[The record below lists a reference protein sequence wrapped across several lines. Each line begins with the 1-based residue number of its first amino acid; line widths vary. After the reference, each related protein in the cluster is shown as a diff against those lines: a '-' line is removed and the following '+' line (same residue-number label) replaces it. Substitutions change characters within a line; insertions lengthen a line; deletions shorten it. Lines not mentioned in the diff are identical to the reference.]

1 MAAIK
6 YILIVLHVSILVVAA
21 ETALSF
27 FVPEERIATLN
38 KAYGKQA
45 VRRLNSLLVMMDEM
59 ASSPEDKIIV
69 AVNRFFNQLEF
80 SSDMQTW
87 QKKDYWASR
96 LEFLGK
102 GQGDCEDFAVA
113 KFLTMM
119 QLGVPEQKLFLT
131 YVKAVGYPEAAHLV
145 VTYYQKPGAVP
156 YVLDNYNKRILP
168 ATQRNDLIPV
178 YSFTANDL
186 YLQKQQG
193 LGKRVNRA
201 TLKTQR
207 NLKAIDLEI
216 RRREK

>member
-1 MAAIK
+1 MAVIK
-6 YILIVLHVSILVVAA
+6 YILVLLHCFALVVAA

-27 FVPEERIATLN
+27 FVPEKHMATLS

-45 VRRLNSLLVMMDEM
+45 VRRLNSLLSMMDEM
-59 ASSPEDKIIV
+59 VASPEDKVIE
-69 AVNRFFNQLEF
+69 AVNRFFNQMEF
-80 SSDMQTW
+80 SSDSTTW

-102 GQGDCEDFAVA
+102 GRGDCEDFAVA

-119 QLGVPEQKLFLT
+119 QLGIPEQKLFLT
-131 YVKAVGYPEAAHLV
+131 YVKAIGYPEAAHLV
-145 VTYYQKPGAVP
+145 VTYYQQPGTVP
-156 YVLDNYNKRILP
+156 LVLDNYNKRVLP
-168 ATQRNDLIPV
+168 ANQRKDLIPV

-201 TLKTQR
+201 PLKTQR
-207 NLKAIDLEI
+207 SLQAIDLEI
-216 RRREK
+216 RKREK